1 MKIISIGPAS
11 PLRGGIAKFNESFV
25 VTCNS
30 MGYNTE
36 IVSYFFLYPSFLFP
50 GKSQFSTDVVPPN
63 LKIHSVIHSLNP
75 FNWHKV
81 VSIISDFSP
90 DLIVIHYWMPFF
102 APVLGV
108 IARKLKKKTGVV
120 IIAIAHN
127 LIPHET
133 QPGTRML
140 TRWFLK
146 SIDGL
151 VALSSSV
158 VRDYKGFNLP
168 GAVINLPH
176 PVYDIYGEKSSRED
190 SLNYL
195 NLDNKLKYLLFFG
208 LIRKYK
214 GLDLLLDAFSKLN
227 DDNMRLLVAGEFY
240 ENKEKY
246 FKQVEKLGIREKV
259 IFIDNFIPDNEVK
272 YYFGAVE
279 VVVQPYLTATQ
290 SGVTQIAYHFECP
303 MIVTNVGGLSEIVID
318 GKTGFVC
325 NKNADEIADKIRK
338 TLVPSRRKKF
348 IEEIRKEKDRFSWN
362 GFVEKVLELYYSF
375 RKK

>member
-25 VTCNS
+25 LTCNS
-30 MGYNTE
+30 MGYNAE
-36 IVSYFFLYPSFLFP
+36 IVSYFYLYPAFLFP
-50 GKSQFSTDVVPPN
+50 GKSQFSKDDVPPDI
-63 LKIHSVIHSLNP
+63 KIHSVIHSLNP
-75 FNWHKV
+75 LNWHKV
-81 VSIISDFSP
+81 ASIISDFSP

-102 APVLGV
+102 APALSV
-108 IARKLKKKTGVV
+108 IARKVKKKTGVV

-158 VRDYKGFNLP
+158 VRDFKSFNLP

-176 PVYDIYGEKSSRED
+176 PVYDIYGEKSSREE

-195 NLDNKLKYLLFFG
+195 KLDNNLKYLLFFG

-214 GLDLLLDAFSKLN
+214 GLELLIDAFSKI
-227 DDNMRLLVAGEFY
+227 DDENLRLIVAGEFY
-240 ENKEKY
+240 ENKDKY
-246 FKQVEKLGIREKV
+246 FKQVKKLGIREKV

-272 YYFGAVE
+272 YYFGASE

-290 SGVTQIAYHFECP
+290 SGVTQIAYHLECP
-303 MIVTNVGGLSEIVID
+303 MIVTNVGGLSEIVLD

-325 NKNADEIADKIRK
+325 NKNADELADKIRK
-338 TLVPSRRKKF
+338 TLEPARRQKF
-348 IEEIRKEKDRFSWN
+348 IEEIRKEKVRFSWN
-362 GFVEKVLELYYSF
+362 GFVEEVIGMFHSI